1 MPITFDFLSLI
12 LLSARST
19 SAFNSEV
26 VYLVDKFIIF
36 MVGLALASASDL
48 ALASASDLALA
59 SALALDYS

>member
-36 MVGLALASASDL
+36 MVGLSVASTSDL
-48 ALASASDLALA
+48 ALASSYEFALA
-59 SALALDYS
+59 